1 MEDLQFTEPFFRFLQ
16 GNIAS
21 VDAAEVLLLLYR
33 NNERDWSPGEVL
45 ARLGPVLS
53 EAEVKK
59 ILDDFRSRGL
69 VSETYRYLP
78 SSSELAAHVKTLAT
92 AYEERPVTLFRL
104 IYALRQTGLQALA
117 EAFRLR
123 RS

>member
-1 MEDLQFTEPFFRFLQ
+1 MEDVQFTEPFFRFLQ
-16 GNIAS
+16 GNITS

-33 NNERDWSPGEVL
+33 NPARDWSPAEVL

-53 EAEVKK
+53 EGEVRK
-59 ILDDFRSRGL
+59 ILDDFRTKGL
-69 VSETYRYLP
+69 LSEGYRYLP
-78 SSSELAAHVKTLAT
+78 ASAVLADHVKTLAM

-117 EAFRLR
+117 DAFRLR

>member
-1 MEDLQFTEPFFRFLQ
+1 VEDLQFTEGFFAFLQ

-33 NNERDWSPGEVL
+33 NAARDWTPADVL

-53 EAEVKK
+53 EAEVQR
-59 ILDDFRSRGL
+59 ILDGFRAKGL
-69 VSETYRYLP
+69 AAEGYRYQAA
-78 SSSELAAHVKTLAT
+78 SEDLAAHVKTLAL
-92 AYEERPVTLFRL
+92 AYDERPVTLFRL
-104 IYALRQTGLQALA
+104 IYALRQSGIQALA
-117 EAFRLR
+117 EAFRIR

>member
-33 NNERDWSPGEVL
+33 NAGRDWSPADVL
-45 ARLGPVLS
+45 SRLGPVLS
-53 EAEVKK
+53 EAEVRK
-59 ILDDFRSRGL
+59 ILDEFRAKGFL
-69 VSETYRYLP
+69 SEAYRYLP
-78 SSSELAAHVKTLAT
+78 SSEELAAHVKTLAL

-104 IYALRQTGLQALA
+104 IYALRQTGVQALA
-117 EAFRLR
+117 DAFRIR

>member
-1 MEDLQFTEPFFRFLQ
+1 MEDVQFTEPFFRFLQ
-16 GNIAS
+16 SNIAS

-33 NNERDWSPGEVL
+33 NSERDWSPGEVL

-53 EAEVKK
+53 EGEVKK
-59 ILDDFRSRGL
+59 ILDDFRAKGFL
-69 VSETYRYLP
+69 SETYRYLP
-78 SSSELAAHVKTLAT
+78 STPELAAHVSTLAV

-117 EAFRLR
+117 EAFRIR

>member
-1 MEDLQFTEPFFRFLQ
+1 MEDLQFTDAFCQFLQ
-16 GNIAS
+16 INIAS
-21 VDAAEVLLLLYR
+21 VDAAEVLLVLFR
-33 NNERDWSPGEVL
+33 NAERSWSPADVL

-53 EAEVKK
+53 EAEIGR
-59 ILDDFRSRGL
+59 ILEDFRSKGL
-69 VSETYRYLP
+69 VGDGYRYQP
-78 SSSELAAHVKTLAT
+78 SSPALAEDVSTLAR

-104 IYALRQTGLQALA
+104 IYALKKTGLQALA

>member
-1 MEDLQFTEPFFRFLQ
+1 MQFTEPFFRFLQ
-16 GNIAS
+16 SNIAS

-53 EAEVKK
+53 EAEVRK
-59 ILDDFRSRGL
+59 ILDDFRAKGL
-69 VSETYRYLP
+69 LSEGYRYLP
-78 SSSELAAHVKTLAT
+78 SSAELAAHVTTLAT

>member
-1 MEDLQFTEPFFRFLQ
+1 VEDVQFTESFFKFLQ
-16 GNIAS
+16 SHIAS

-33 NNERDWSPGEVL
+33 NAERDWSPAEVL

-53 EAEVKK
+53 EAEVRK
-59 ILDDFRSRGL
+59 ILDELRAKGCL
-69 VSETYRYLP
+69 SESYRYLP
-78 SSSELAAHVKTLAT
+78 SSPEVAEHVKTLAM

-117 EAFRLR
+117 DAFRIR

>member
-16 GNIAS
+16 THIAS
-21 VDAAEVLLLLYR
+21 VDAAEVLLLLNR
-33 NNERDWSPGEVL
+33 NAERAWTPGEVL

-53 EAEVKK
+53 EAEVRK
-59 ILDDFRSRGL
+59 ILEDFRARGL
-69 VSETYRYLP
+69 VSEEFRYLP
-78 SSSELAAHVKTLAT
+78 ASEELGGHVKTLAM
-92 AYEERPVTLFRL
+92 AYDQRPVTLFRL

-117 EAFRLR
+117 EAFRIR

>member
-1 MEDLQFTEPFFRFLQ
+1 MEDLQFTESFFRFLQ

-59 ILDDFRSRGL
+59 ILDDFRSKGL

-78 SSSELAAHVKTLAT
+78 SSQELAAHVNTLAT

>member
-1 MEDLQFTEPFFRFLQ
+1 MEDVQFTEAFFRFLQ
-16 GNIAS
+16 TNIPS

-33 NNERDWSPGEVL
+33 NAERDWSPADVL

-53 EAEVKK
+53 EGEVLK
-59 ILDDFRSRGL
+59 ILQDFRAKGL
-69 VSETYRYLP
+69 LTETFRYQP
-78 SSSELAAHVKTLAT
+78 GAPELSGHVKTLAT

-117 EAFRLR
+117 EAFRIR